1 VTNEPQRHRV
11 TENGFL
17 VTAVTKKTLCLCVSV
32 VLLFSFFS
40 APVNAAIDL
49 SSEALLRDHLWR
61 EVRQAPSGRRP
72 KVGLVLSA
80 GSLRGVAHV
89 GVISALEDAGFPID
103 YVAGTSMGA
112 VVGAMYAAGLPLKR
126 IFEWTSTINVG
137 TGNDLSSARLIS
149 LLLFDKLLSSEK
161 TEVMLRK
168 GIGSIRFDQTL
179 KPFAC
184 VAMDVYTG
192 EAIIFRDGDVAKA
205 VRASM
210 NLPGIFKPL
219 EYRHR
224 FLVDGGVV
232 DYIPV
237 DAAKLLGAEWTLASV
252 TETDYTTSRPQNVL
266 ESLLQVIDIRGSY
279 LSQEQRRHADFL
291 IEPPVGDIGMFEDHR
306 IGEAIEKGVITA
318 SARLDAAKESLIL
331 ASIPKLAGAWGV
343 KVK

>member
-1 VTNEPQRHRV
+1 MI
-11 TENGFL
+11 FL
-17 VTAVTKKTLCLCVSV
+17 LA
-32 VLLFSFFS
+32 LLLA
-40 APVNAAIDL
+40 APAAAAPDL
-49 SSEALLRDHLWR
+49 SAEALLRDHLWR
-61 EVRQAPSGRRP
+61 EVRQAPVNRRP

-80 GSLRGVAHV
+80 GSLRGVAHI
-89 GVISALEDAGFPID
+89 GVIQALEDAGFPID
-103 YVAGTSMGA
+103 SVAGTSMGA
-112 VVGAMYAAGLPLKR
+112 VMGAMYASGMPPKKIRELA
-126 IFEWTSTINVG
+126 STIKVG
-137 TGNDLSSARLIS
+137 SGNDLSSARLIS

-168 GIGSIRFDQTL
+168 GLGAIRFDQTL

-237 DAAKLLGAEWTLASV
+237 DAARLLGAEWTIASV

-266 ESLLQVIDIRGSY
+266 ESLMQVIDIRGSY
-279 LSQEQRRHADFL
+279 LSQEQRKQADFL

-306 IGEAIEKGVITA
+306 VVEAIEKGIISA
-318 SARLDAAKESLIL
+318 SSRLEPAKESLIL
-331 ASIPKLAGAWGV
+331 ASIPKLADGWGAPAV
-343 KVK
+343 K

>member
-1 VTNEPQRHRV
+1 MSGRAAAA
-11 TENGFL
+11 FL
-17 VTAVTKKTLCLCVSV
+17 AALLAV
-32 VLLFSFFS
+32 
-40 APVNAAIDL
+40 PAAASPDL
-49 SSEALLRDHLWR
+49 SADALLRDHLWR

-89 GVISALEDAGFPID
+89 GVIQALEDAGFPID
-103 YVAGTSMGA
+103 LVAGTSMGA
-112 VVGAMYAAGLPLKR
+112 VMGAMYAAGMTPKR
-126 IFEWTSTINVG
+126 LREFATSITVG
-137 TGNDLSSARLIS
+137 SGNNLSSARLIS
-149 LLLFDKLLSSEK
+149 LLLFDKLLSSEN
-161 TEVMLRK
+161 TEIMLRK
-168 GIGSIRFDQTL
+168 NIGGIRFDQTL

-184 VAMDVYTG
+184 VSMDVYTG

-210 NLPGIFKPL
+210 NLPGIFRPL

-237 DAAKLLGAEWTLASV
+237 DAAKLLGAEWTIASV
-252 TETDYTTSRPQNVL
+252 TETDYTTSRPENVL

-279 LSQEQRRHADFL
+279 LSREQRKQASFI

-306 IGEAIEKGVITA
+306 IVEAIDKGAVAAA
-318 SARLDAAKESLIL
+318 SRLEAAKESLIL
-331 ASIPKLAGAWGV
+331 ASISRLSAGWGA
-343 KVK
+343 KGAKAE

>member
-1 VTNEPQRHRV
+1 MKF
-11 TENGFL
+11 GWL
-17 VTAVTKKTLCLCVSV
+17 A
-32 VLLFSFFS
+32 LLLA
-40 APVNAAIDL
+40 APAFASPDL

-61 EVRQAPSGRRP
+61 EVRQAPAGRRP

-89 GVISALEDAGFPID
+89 GVIQALENAGFPID
-103 YVAGTSMGA
+103 AVAGTSMGA
-112 VVGAMYAAGLPLKR
+112 VVGAMYASGLPLKK

-137 TGNDLSSARLIS
+137 SGNDLSSARLIS

-161 TEVMLRK
+161 TEIMLRK
-168 GIGSIRFDQTL
+168 GLGGIRFDQTL

-210 NLPGIFKPL
+210 NLPGIFRPL

-232 DYIPV
+232 NYIPV

-252 TETDYTTSRPQNVL
+252 TETDYTTARPENVL

-306 IGEAIEKGVITA
+306 INEAIEKGVITA
-318 SARLDAAKESLIL
+318 SARLEAAKESLIL
-331 ASIPKLAGAWGV
+331 ASVPKLADGWGV
-343 KVK
+343 KTK